1 MAKALAKYNARHAEL
16 LAEGQHAKIELLRAR
31 YTISRYKAVFGGGL
45 PATWGMDIIQANRV
59 MTNHKKARDARKAA
73 EDAAK
78 AERRVARE
86 ARRAAASVSKKQAV
100 K

>member
-16 LAEGQHAKIELLRAR
+16 LGQGKHAELGLLTAR

-45 PATWGMDIIQANRV
+45 PATWGMNIIQANLV
-59 MTNHKKARDARKAA
+59 VTKHKKARDARKAA
-73 EDAAK
+73 DDAAK

-86 ARRAAASVSKKQAV
+86 ARRAAASWSKKQAV